1 MPAGV
6 RPLAFAALGMALGLG
21 ACGGGGGGSHA
32 ATAPARTTPTPTPR
46 STPLPRPA
54 GVHDADPRAVRVIRG
69 WVDAE
74 RRSDLARAASYFAL
88 PAVVA
93 NAGPPLLLRTRAAVR
108 LWNASLPCGARLLEA
123 VAYRAYTIARFR
135 LTHRPGQRCD
145 GTGGAASTA
154 FKLRG
159 GRIAQWVRVNDAN
172 PFQGAPRRASPNS
185 PSPAAA

>member
-6 RPLAFAALGMALGLG
+6 RPLALATLGMALGLG
-21 ACGGGGGGSHA
+21 ACGGGGSHA
-32 ATAPARTTPTPTPR
+32 ATAPARTATTTPR

-54 GVHDADPRAVRVIRG
+54 GVHDADPRVVRVIRG

-145 GTGGAASTA
+145 GTGGTASTA

-172 PFQGAPRRASPNS
+172 PFQGAPRRASPGS
-185 PSPAAA
+185 SSAAA